1 MQHKWRLGAMLIVK
15 EKVKVS
21 DGIVQMKLP
30 EEYRDKTVEVII
42 RIESEIEKKLLSDTI
57 KIDTLSWKFR
67 REEIYDR

>member
-1 MQHKWRLGAMLIVK
+1 MLIVK

>member
-1 MQHKWRLGAMLIVK
+1 MLIVK

-21 DGIVQMKLP
+21 DGVVYVKIP
-30 EEYRDKTVEVII
+30 EEYRNKTVEVII
-42 RIESEIEKKLLSDTI
+42 RVESEIEKNLLSDTI

>member
-1 MQHKWRLGAMLIVK
+1 MLIAK

-30 EEYRDKTVEVII
+30 DEYRDKTVEVII
-42 RIESEIEKKLLSDTI
+42 RIESEIEKNLLSDTI

-67 REEIYDR
+67 REEIYER

>member
-1 MQHKWRLGAMLIVK
+1 MLIAK

-21 DGIVQMKLP
+21 DGIVHMKLP

-67 REEIYDR
+67 REEIYDRRDNCKSD

>member
-1 MQHKWRLGAMLIVK
+1 MQHKRRLGDMLIAK